1 MSLLLIVH
9 SLSLFLSSFHR
20 LNFFSST
27 FLFYFL
33 YDSILHLSSYS
44 SVEASAGRAA
54 GAALHGVDDEDSGGH
69 MDALISGI
77 MFTVYI
83 QMHFRPRIFS
93 LFSLL
98 SFPLTI
104 SFVFVILLLTL
115 TITRE
120 HSIQLIDNMIKSF
133 YSIF

>member
-1 MSLLLIVH
+1 
-9 SLSLFLSSFHR
+9 
-20 LNFFSST
+20 
-27 FLFYFL
+27 
-33 YDSILHLSSYS
+33 
-44 SVEASAGRAA
+44 
-54 GAALHGVDDEDSGGH
+54 

-77 MFTVYI
+77 MFTVYS

-93 LFSLL
+93 LLSLL